1 MSPDSECHS
10 RPTDDSAG
18 QAHAS
23 LTATPSDRDRSLSLE
38 TPISPR
44 KRDTLQ
50 FLLDTDGPVTIRA
63 VTDHVA
69 AAEHETAPTALS
81 ADQRQPVYVAL
92 YQSLLPELDDKDIVE
107 YDKARGTVRL
117 TADRAAVE
125 STLEFT
131 ESEPEPT
138 SGGTA
143 EQTGTVT
150 TEKPAVNAGDESS
163 NIIAER
169 AVSLFGIASL
179 GVFASPALTA
189 SSTVIATVVL
199 ALAVVSQLA

>member
-1 MSPDSECHS
+1 M
-10 RPTDDSAG
+10 
-18 QAHAS
+18 
-23 LTATPSDRDRSLSLE
+23 TATPSAPDHSLPLE
-38 TPISPR
+38 TPLTPR

-69 AAEHETAPTALS
+69 ATEHGTTATSLS

-92 YQSLLPELDDKDIVE
+92 YRSLLPELDDKDIIE

-117 TADRAAVE
+117 TADRTAVE
-125 STLEFT
+125 STLKFT
-131 ESEPEPT
+131 ESEPEPEPT
-138 SGGTA
+138 SAGTD
-143 EQTGTVT
+143 EQTGTATT
-150 TEKPAVNAGDESS
+150 TEKPAVNEGDESS
-163 NIIAER
+163 NLIAER

-189 SSTVIATVVL
+189 SSTVIATVAL